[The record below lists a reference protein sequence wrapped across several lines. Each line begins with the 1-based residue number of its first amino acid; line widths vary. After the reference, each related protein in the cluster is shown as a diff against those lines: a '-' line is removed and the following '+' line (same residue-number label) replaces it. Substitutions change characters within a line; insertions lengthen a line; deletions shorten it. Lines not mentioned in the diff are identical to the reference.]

1 MSAVRAPTPL
11 QAVATP
17 SRRAGVLSR
26 HVRVLI
32 LAAAGAAALAGCAVG
47 PNYHTPKLATP
58 ADYAAGSSTRA
69 PQDAPAKPTPPIE
82 LATWWHALGDP
93 ELDSL
98 IDRAVKDNPD
108 VLIAL
113 DRLQAARTFEVGTL
127 SNLLPAAE
135 ASAGGGKGTGSD
147 LGRGRASQQ
156 LVSAETG
163 TGLKQVNV
171 LAGFDAAWELDIFG
185 KYRRELEAA
194 RYDAQAAAAARNAVL
209 VAVISNVA
217 RAYVD
222 LRGFQ
227 TRSAVLHAAIDV
239 LQKSLDIVSERYRR
253 GITNELDVTLA
264 TRELNTLKAQV
275 APLDSEVDAAEYTIA
290 TLLGQYP
297 EDLVKELAPTA
308 MVPSVPAT
316 VQAGAPLDL
325 LRRRPDIQQAER
337 QLAASTARIGVAVG
351 SLFPQIAVTGAIGYE
366 HQGLGTTPSASQ
378 HIWAAGPSVFWPVL
392 DFGALDAQVQVAN
405 LQTRAQL
412 VNYKRVIQSAVQEV
426 DTAVSAYSAQ
436 QVSLESLGQAVA
448 AGQRAVSLAN
458 QRYDRGLTDFLNVV
472 DAERQEYAIE
482 DEYTQTRVAA
492 CEQFIALYRGL
503 GGGWEN
509 YQRLPPIRKPL
520 PAVVAAFRS
529 LVSRDDSPLSD
540 GPLGDGPMGDG
551 PSSSATSAPP
561 AAPAPVTSLQT
572 NTAGR

>member
-1 MSAVRAPTPL
+1 MPMSAIREPTSYRKRAL
-11 QAVATP
+11 L
-17 SRRAGVLSR
+17 VL
-26 HVRVLI
+26 V
-32 LAAAGAAALAGCAVG
+32 AAGLVTLAGCAVG
-47 PNYHTPKLATP
+47 PNYHTPKLRAP
-58 ADYAAGSSTRA
+58 DNYAAGAATLAISSA
-69 PQDAPAKPTPPIE
+69 ADKQPQE
-82 LATWWHALGDP
+82 LDLASWWRALGDS

-98 IDRAVKDNPD
+98 IDRAAKANPD

-113 DRLQAARTFEVGTL
+113 DRLQAARTFEVGAL
-127 SNLLPAAE
+127 SSLLPAAE

-171 LAGFDAAWELDIFG
+171 LAGFDAVWELDIFG
-185 KYRRELEAA
+185 KFRRELEAA
-194 RYDAQAAAAARNAVL
+194 HYNTQAAAAARNAVL

-227 TRSAVLHAAIDV
+227 TRSAVLHSAIDV
-239 LQKSLDIVSERYRR
+239 LQKSLDIVNQRYQR

-264 TRELNTLKAQV
+264 VRELNALKAQV
-275 APLDSEVDAAEYTIA
+275 APLDSQVDASKYTIA

-297 EDLVKELAPTA
+297 EDLVKELTTTA
-308 MVPSVPAT
+308 MVPSVPPS
-316 VQAGAPLDL
+316 VQAGVPIDL
-325 LRRRPDIQQAER
+325 LRRRPDVQQAER
-337 QLAASTARIGVAVG
+337 ELAGANARIGVAVG
-351 SLFPQIAVTGAIGYE
+351 SLFPEIAITGAIGYE

-378 HIWAAGPSVFWPVL
+378 HIWAAGPAAFWPLL

-436 QVSLESLGQAVA
+436 QISLESLEQALTA
-448 AGQRAVSLAN
+448 SQRAVTLAN

-472 DAERQEYAIE
+472 DAEREEYAIE
-482 DEYTQTRVAA
+482 DQYTQAQVAA

-509 YQRLPPIRKPL
+509 YQDLPPVRKPL

-529 LVSRDDSPLSD
+529 LLNRDSPLGD
-540 GPLGDGPMGDG
+540 EPGPVVAA
-551 PSSSATSAPP
+551 SA
-561 AAPAPVTSLQT
+561 Q
-572 NTAGR
+572 